1 MITFTMDKAALV
13 AAFKETVWQIQNR
26 HLKSAM
32 TAAAKVLE
40 EAYRQELASA
50 HGEPKHKRQFL
61 PSYSTV
67 ARKVRVF
74 KDGNGVWAIIG
85 NQAGADGKSFSPQAW
100 FGEHG
105 TAVRTTK
112 AGQNRG
118 RMPAY
123 SWMARASARAMPE
136 AVATFWNKLK
146 ELHDRS

>member
-13 AAFKETVWQIQNR
+13 AAFREKVWQLQNR

-40 EAYRQELASA
+40 DAYRHELADA
-50 HGEPKHKRQFL
+50 HGAPKHKRKFL
-61 PSYSTV
+61 PAYTTV
-67 ARKVRVF
+67 SRKVRVF

-85 NQAGADGKSFSPQAW
+85 NEAGADGRSFSPQAR

-105 TAVRTTK
+105 TEKRVTK

-123 SWMARASARAMPE
+123 KWMAKASAKAMPAAVE
-136 AVATFWNKLK
+136 AFWNKLK